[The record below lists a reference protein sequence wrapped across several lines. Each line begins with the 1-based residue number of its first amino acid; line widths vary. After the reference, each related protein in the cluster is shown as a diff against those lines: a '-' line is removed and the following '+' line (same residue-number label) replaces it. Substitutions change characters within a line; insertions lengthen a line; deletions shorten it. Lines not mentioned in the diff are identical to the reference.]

1 MRVIGV
7 QDDLDNM
14 EQKHMVWLFFPP
26 YILQILF
33 CENFDVNN

>member
-7 QDDLDNM
+7 QDDLDN
-14 EQKHMVWLFFPP
+14 MVWLFFPP